1 MGPATAGTQV
11 AAAPSKGSTAS
22 KVTVAA
28 TKAPAKA
35 AAAAQPATT
44 HASAQP
50 SGAPKVRLF
59 ANPSRP
65 LSYVAGGQTQLNN
78 AAGAIQSFQNYFSDT
93 LHLARNQYTLKPLK
107 VGATVVAGTIL
118 ARIGAGTSTDAAHLV
133 FMIRPA
139 GRDAPLIDPKVI
151 LDGWSLL
158 QASSLYRAANI
169 NPFIGPDAKNP
180 TIGQVLL
187 MSKSQL
193 QQVVL
198 ADPHVQVYSCGR
210 RDITAGLVDRRI
222 LGTMEFLS
230 QSGLDPT
237 VSGLQCGQNGATRST
252 PGANS
257 VATGDSVEIS
267 KINGVTVQGHQG
279 TGSITDLTIRRLLT
293 LQGSM
298 RPNQIIS
305 LMSYPGQTN
314 TLALPDHAD
323 RIQIAYTPLFGQNK
337 KLSKQVNSILKP
349 AQWIKLINTISQIQQ
364 PTIPTSTINPSTGH

>member
-1 MGPATAGTQV
+1 
-11 AAAPSKGSTAS
+11 
-22 KVTVAA
+22 
-28 TKAPAKA
+28 
-35 AAAAQPATT
+35 
-44 HASAQP
+44 
-50 SGAPKVRLF
+50 
-59 ANPSRP
+59 
-65 LSYVAGGQTQLNN
+65 
-78 AAGAIQSFQNYFSDT
+78 
-93 LHLARNQYTLKPLK
+93 
-107 VGATVVAGTIL
+107 
-118 ARIGAGTSTDAAHLV
+118 
-133 FMIRPA
+133 MIRPA

-151 LDGWSLL
+151 LDGWELL
-158 QASSLYRAANI
+158 QASSIYRAADI

-198 ADPHVQVYSCGR
+198 SDPHIQIYSCGR

-230 QSGLDPT
+230 QSGLDPSI
-237 VSGLQCGQNGATRST
+237 SGLQCGQSSANRST
-252 PGANS
+252 PGSNS
-257 VATGDSVEIS
+257 VATGDSMEIA
-267 KINGVTVQGHQG
+267 KINGIPIQGHQG

-323 RIQIAYTPLFGQNK
+323 RIQVAYTPLFGQNK
-337 KLSKQVNSILKP
+337 KLSQQVNSILKP
-349 AQWIKLINTISQIQQ
+349 AQWIKLIDRISQIPQ
-364 PTIPTSTINPSTGH
+364 PTIPTTTVNTSSGH